1 MSSPYYF
8 YKKIILIIAIIAIV
22 IAVFVFFINRSV
34 VWQINENNIKINN
47 IPEQEIKVFTI
58 NNNSDINN
66 LTRQI
71 EEFKVSDNIEFQI
84 LAGILDR
91 FVLTG
96 KKLNKIFKDY
106 KQRGVDLN
114 KLEKQLTG
122 YYSFV
127 EVSIEILNKLEWQQ
141 TYKDANFKLYNHEKL
156 KQEMFVNLQ
165 TALENLKNIFVYLEN
180 IIVITSDKPFQC
192 GLPETRAVYN
202 CEENSRKVILL
213 NGFDFYDLNSEK
225 INNINQN
232 IKCFEDINLCD

>member
-47 IPEQEIKVFTI
+47 IPEQKIKVLSI

-71 EEFKVSDNIEFQI
+71 EEFNVSDNIEFQI

-96 KKLNKIFKDY
+96 KKLNKIFEDY
-106 KQRGVDLN
+106 KQRGVDLS
-114 KLEKQLTG
+114 KLEKQLTE

-127 EVSIEILNKLEWQQ
+127 EISIEILNKL
-141 TYKDANFKLYNHEKL
+141 
-156 KQEMFVNLQ
+156 
-165 TALENLKNIFVYLEN
+165 
-180 IIVITSDKPFQC
+180 
-192 GLPETRAVYN
+192 
-202 CEENSRKVILL
+202 
-213 NGFDFYDLNSEK
+213 
-225 INNINQN
+225 
-232 IKCFEDINLCD
+232 